1 MSDLSK
7 FLKKTFS
14 AAQLKDQAPIVL
26 TIMKVEALEMGEDR
40 DVKPTVTFAQD
51 PRKLVLNVNKYD
63 TLSAAHGTRDVNAW
77 VGATVA
83 LSFDPSVK
91 FGNNVGGVKL
101 EIVQRAPAL
110 ATA

>member
-14 AAQLKDQAPIVL
+14 AAQLKDQPPVVL
-26 TIMKVEALEMGEDR
+26 TIMKVEAIEMGEDR

-77 VGATVA
+77 IGATVQ
-83 LSFDPSVK
+83 LSYDPSIR
-91 FGNNVGGVKL
+91 FGSNIGGVKM
-101 EIVQRAPAL
+101 EVVQRAPVL
-110 ATA
+110 AMV